1 MYKISAL
8 RDGSAKCFDIRTKK
22 IQKKGYFPL
31 GWLQGGDHVSLP
43 TMLYRKDIKG
53 FGIAN

>member
-22 IQKKGYFPL
+22 IQKKGYFPP
-31 GWLQGGDHVSLP
+31 D
-43 TMLYRKDIKG
+43 
-53 FGIAN
+53 